1 MHHQLLQHYRSMHAV
16 HLTFALLSE
25 LVHLV
30 LAGSIVCQV
39 DVASGS
45 IALMSQSSSSAM
57 HTHMYGSIRHTHA
70 DSKSQLHGKH
80 QADDQMPASLLK
92 KLGLLDQL
100 PALEEFEPQHSIA
113 GLAAGTFDASAMA
126 VDPAALDSSFHLAAL
141 PRPGS
146 LCVPATIQAYYPGV
160 QRVRPSWTGC
170 AYRPNGQSALSS
182 NWMGSAAGQVLG
194 SVQDLLAMPLQ
205 SSRLQPGNAAAEA
218 SILFQTLTQASHP
231 VSHTAAQTDTA
242 TVRLESRLGLAATAM
257 HALAIVQQA
266 QRTAQHQVSCHL
278 SVDSNHIGGT
288 RSLAHG
294 PMLTSLLKSAGLESK
309 GLYGETLDSSHLLPE
324 GTSAIPQLQILVG
337 PSNTQQIPHEESL
350 STGTSLRPHLVQ
362 YQAASVAGSGP
373 FQLLP
378 QPRGALQ
385 NLQPVP
391 LDAKV
396 QPGQVWLK
404 TQAVGVNFRDVLN
417 VLGMYPGD
425 PGPPGADCAGVVVA
439 AGAGVTNLTPGM
451 AVFGLA
457 PGCLGS
463 HVHVSASCVVPLPA
477 QLTHTEA
484 ATIPT
489 VYITAHTA
497 FRQAS
502 IVKPGDRVLVHAAA
516 GGVGLAA
523 VQVLAEAQA
532 EVFATA
538 GGPNKRSLLRQL
550 RIKHVMDSRSSSM
563 ASDVAAMGSV
573 DVVLNSLTSP
583 GMVAGSAAGVRLGGR
598 FVEIS
603 KRDIWSPARLAQ
615 ERPDLH
621 YSLLAVDFL
630 PPSAIHSALARAA
643 QAISSGSFCPLPQIM
658 HQLSST
664 ESALRQMSQARHVGK
679 VVISTQLVP
688 EPRQLRSGSCLITGG
703 LGSLGSLTAQW
714 LIEHGQ
720 QHMTLVGRS
729 GKLVSDAHT
738 FLQMATSSWNS
749 AMTVLA
755 ADLCTAEASASIA
768 CTSRLPLSAV
778 LHASGALADATLQ
791 KQSAGSVRSVFA
803 AKVASLQALDRHCK
817 LQPCHSQVLFSSV
830 AALLGSAGQAN
841 YSAANGALDGLA
853 AQWAAQ
859 VTPPPP
865 SPTQAITCCRAV
877 HAELLPTLP
886 SSRTLFAHADHAR

>member
-1 MHHQLLQHYRSMHAV
+1 MWGYHDAACAQLRHQLQHYSSMHAA
-16 HLTFALLSE
+16 HLTSVLLTE
-25 LVHLV
+25 LVLLI
-30 LAGSIVCQV
+30 LAGPIVCQV

-45 IALMSQSSSSAM
+45 IALMSQSSRSAM
-57 HTHMYGSIRHTHA
+57 HTHMYGSIRQAHA
-70 DSKSQLHGKH
+70 DSKPQLHSKH
-80 QADDQMPASLLK
+80 LAGDKMPASLLK
-92 KLGLLDQL
+92 KLGLLDQVS
-100 PALEEFEPQHSIA
+100 ALEEEFEPQHSIA
-113 GLAAGTFDASAMA
+113 GLAAGTFDVSAMII
-126 VDPAALDSSFHLAAL
+126 DPAALDSSLHLAAM

-160 QRVRPSWTGC
+160 QRVRPSWTSC
-170 AYRPNGQSALSS
+170 AYQLNGQSTLSS
-182 NWMGSAAGQVLG
+182 NRMMGRAEGQVLG
-194 SVQDLLAMPLQ
+194 SIQDLLAKPLQ
-205 SSRLQPGNAAAEA
+205 SNRHQPEAAAAEA
-218 SILFQTLTQASHP
+218 NILYQTLTQASHP
-231 VSHTAAQTDTA
+231 MSRTAAQTDVA
-242 TVRLESRLGLAATAM
+242 VLRLESRLGLAATAM
-257 HALAIVQQA
+257 HALAIAQQA
-266 QRTAQHQVSCHL
+266 QHTAQHQVSCQL
-278 SVDSNHIGGT
+278 SVDSNHIGGA
-288 RSLAHG
+288 RNLAHG
-294 PMLTSLLKSAGLESK
+294 PMLTSLLKSAGLECK
-309 GLYGETLDSSHLLPE
+309 GLYVGTLGSSCLLPR
-324 GTSAIPQLQILVG
+324 GTDPIHQPQILI
-337 PSNTQQIPHEESL
+337 SASTTQQIPNEESI
-350 STGTSLRPHLVQ
+350 SSGTSFRPHLVKC
-362 YQAASVAGSGP
+362 QAEPVSLAGSGP

-391 LDAKV
+391 LKAKV

-404 TQAVGVNFRDVLN
+404 TQAVGINFRDVLN

-425 PGPPGADCAGVVVA
+425 PGPPGADFAGVVVA
-439 AGAGVTNLTPGM
+439 IGAGVTDLTPGM

-463 HVHVSASCVVPLPA
+463 HVHVNANCVVPLPA
-477 QLTHTEA
+477 QLAHTEA

-502 IVKPGDRVLVHAAA
+502 VVKLGDRVLVHAAA

-532 EVFATA
+532 DVFATA
-538 GGPNKRSLLRQL
+538 GGPSKRSLLRQL
-550 RIKHVMDSRSSSM
+550 RVKHVMDSRSSSM
-563 ASDVAAMGSV
+563 ASDVAIMGGV
-573 DVVLNSLTSP
+573 NVVLNSLTSP

-630 PPSAIHSALARAA
+630 PPSAIHSALTRAA
-643 QAISSGSFCPLPQIM
+643 QAVSSGSFCPLPQIM
-658 HQLSST
+658 HQLSNT
-664 ESALRQMSQARHVGK
+664 DSALRQMSQARHVGK
-679 VVISTQLVP
+679 VVISTPVVP
-688 EPRQLRSGSCLITGG
+688 EPRQLRTGSCLVTGG

-720 QHMTLVGRS
+720 QHLTLVGRS

-738 FLQMATSSWNS
+738 FLQMATSSCNT
-749 AMTVLA
+749 AVTVLA
-755 ADLCTAEASASIA
+755 ADMSTAEASHSVT
-768 CTSRLPLSAV
+768 CTSKLPLSAV

-803 AKVASLQALDRHCK
+803 AKVESLQALDRYSK
-817 LQPCHSQVLFSSV
+817 LQPYHLQVLFSSV
-830 AALLGSAGQAN
+830 AAFLGSAGQAN

-865 SPTQAITCCRAV
+865 CRSPNSSGAILMCCQ
-877 HAELLPTLP
+877 
-886 SSRTLFAHADHAR
+886 

>member
-1 MHHQLLQHYRSMHAV
+1 
-16 HLTFALLSE
+16 
-25 LVHLV
+25 
-30 LAGSIVCQV
+30 
-39 DVASGS
+39 
-45 IALMSQSSSSAM
+45 M
-57 HTHMYGSIRHTHA
+57 HTHMYGSITGTHA
-70 DSKSQLHGKH
+70 DSKPQPQSKPLAGGV
-80 QADDQMPASLLK
+80 MPASLLK
-92 KLGLLDQL
+92 KLGLLDPL
-100 PALEEFEPQHSIA
+100 PTSVEEFEPQHSIA
-113 GLAAGTFDASAMA
+113 GLAAGTFDAST
-126 VDPAALDSSFHLAAL
+126 VSIDPAVLDSSFHLAAL
-141 PRPGS
+141 PRPGK
-146 LCVPATIQAYYPGV
+146 LCVPATIQAYYPGG
-160 QRVRPSWTGC
+160 RRGRPTWTGC
-170 AYRPNGQSALSS
+170 AYRPSGQSALSS
-182 NWMGSAAGQVLG
+182 NWMGSAQGQGLG
-194 SVQDLLAMPLQ
+194 GVQDLLAKPLH
-205 SSRLQPGNAAAEA
+205 STRGQPEAAAAE
-218 SILFQTLTQASHP
+218 SNILYQTLSQASHP
-231 VSHTAAQTDTA
+231 SSRTAAQTDTA
-242 TVRLESRLGLAATAM
+242 ILRLQPRLGLAASAM
-257 HALAIVQQA
+257 HALAVAQQA
-266 QRTAQHQVSCHL
+266 QRAVQHQVFCHV
-278 SVDSNHIGGT
+278 STDSNHVGGT

-309 GLYGETLDSSHLLPE
+309 GLYGETLGRSHLLPE
-324 GTSAIPQLQILVG
+324 STRPNHQLQMLIG
-337 PSNTQQIPHEESL
+337 PSNTQQIPGEESI
-350 STGTSLRPHLVQ
+350 TNGTSFRPHLVQ
-362 YQAASVAGSGP
+362 YQAAHVTPSGAGP

-378 QPRGALQ
+378 QPRGALH

-391 LDAKV
+391 LDVSVK
-396 QPGQVWLK
+396 PGQVWLK
-404 TQAVGVNFRDVLN
+404 TLAVGVNFRDVLN

-439 AGAGVTNLTPGM
+439 TGAGVTHLTPGM

-463 HVHVSASCVVPLPA
+463 HVLVSASCVVPLPA
-477 QLTHTEA
+477 QLNHTEA

-502 IVKPGDRVLVHAAA
+502 IVQPGDRVLVHAAA

-538 GGPNKRSLLRQL
+538 GGPSKRALLRQL
-550 RIKHVMDSRSSSM
+550 RIRHVMDSRSSSM
-563 ASDVAAMGSV
+563 ASDVAMLGGV

-630 PPSAIHSALARAA
+630 PPSAIRSALTRAA
-643 QAISSGSFCPLPQIM
+643 QAVSSGFFCPLPQIM
-658 HQLSST
+658 HQLSSAD
-664 ESALRQMSQARHVGK
+664 SALRQMSQARHVGK
-679 VVISTQLVP
+679 VVISTLVVP
-688 EPRQLRSGSCLITGG
+688 EHARLHTGSCLITGG

-714 LIEHGQ
+714 LIEGGQ

-738 FLQMATSSWNS
+738 FLQMATGTCNT
-749 AMTVLA
+749 AVTVLA
-755 ADLCTAEASASIA
+755 ADLATAEASNSIT
-768 CTSRLPLSAV
+768 CTGKLPLSAM

-791 KQSAGSVRSVFA
+791 KQSAGSLHSVFA
-803 AKVASLQALDRHCK
+803 AKVASLQALDRCSK

-830 AALLGSAGQAN
+830 SSLLGSAGQAN

-859 VTPPPP
+859 VLRIPFTMTEPCSALLSFS
-865 SPTQAITCCRAV
+865 SPVCSCYLTSFFNR
-877 HAELLPTLP
+877 
-886 SSRTLFAHADHAR
+886 